1 MKIALRMKQYGFT
14 LIEIVVVIAII
25 ALPFAAGVTSYSKV
39 RQNSRDSIRKSD
51 LTAIQT
57 ALEQY
62 MGAQK
67 VYPPDIATLVAD
79 GYLPKGEPKD
89 PKSKCGYEYNAPA
102 LSSYKSYEL
111 CADTE
116 EIGGFMCATSPDCS
130 ECEKNECLTQLQ

>member
-1 MKIALRMKQYGFT
+1 MKKKIQTGMLGFT
-14 LIEIVVVIAII
+14 LIEIVVVIAIV
-25 ALPFAAGVTSYSKV
+25 ALLFAAGVTSYAKV

-51 LTAIQT
+51 LTAIQN

-67 VYPPDIATLVAD
+67 VYPSDIATLVLS

-89 PKSKCGYEYNAPA
+89 PKSKCGYMYSAPA

-116 EIGGFMCATSPDCS
+116 DVGGFTCVTSPDCS
-130 ECEKNECLTQLQ
+130 GCQKDECLTQLQ